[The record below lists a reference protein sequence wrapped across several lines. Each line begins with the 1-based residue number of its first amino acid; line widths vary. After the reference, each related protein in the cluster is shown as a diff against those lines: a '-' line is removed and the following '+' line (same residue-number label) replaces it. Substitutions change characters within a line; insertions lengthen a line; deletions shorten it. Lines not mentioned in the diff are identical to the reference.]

1 MPWYVATFS
10 NSVIDCGAIMGCHAM
25 FPVRDY
31 NLHCLCFETFDR
43 WEKRQQ
49 KHKICSVFDKEWL
62 FQMFDKLLTQVN
74 ASNMKY
80 VISG

>member
-1 MPWYVATFS
+1 M
-10 NSVIDCGAIMGCHAM
+10 CCQAM

-31 NLHCLCFETFDR
+31 NLHCLCFETFDQ
-43 WEKRQQ
+43 WENKQQ
-49 KHKICSVFDKEWL
+49 KQKILFCFDREWL